1 MRIIAAMTGGTAV
14 RLRAVAT
21 RGVLDL
27 HGAARR
33 CPSAGVPPRRRRSLG
48 ALWYPAQPVRWPLV
62 LLLSSAVIACSEPVR
77 APELVGPRNLK
88 VLAEAGPLA
97 IERVVYVPIYSSLYL
112 ADHAEPI
119 DLAATL
125 SLRNVSQ
132 STPVVLTAVDYY
144 DSDGALVRAMLDA
157 PAELGPLM
165 SAEYFVSRADRV
177 GGSGA
182 NFLVHWGLREP
193 GPDLLVE
200 AIMHGRDGNAGV
212 SFLTEGRVVE
222 EAARKPVAK

>member
-1 MRIIAAMTGGTAV
+1 V
-14 RLRAVAT
+14 
-21 RGVLDL
+21 
-27 HGAARR
+27 
-33 CPSAGVPPRRRRSLG
+33 
-48 ALWYPAQPVRWPLV
+48 LWYPAHPVRWPIV
-62 LLLSSAVIACSEPVR
+62 LLLFSTVMACSEPAR

-88 VLAEAGPLA
+88 ALAEPGALVV
-97 IERVVYVPIYSSLYL
+97 ERVVYVPIYSSLYL

-132 STPVVLTAVDYY
+132 TTPVVLTAVDYY

-157 PAELGPLM
+157 PAELGALM
-165 SAEYFVSRADRV
+165 TAEFFVSRADRV

-222 EAARKPVAK
+222 EAAGKPAAK